1 MYIGHVERRSC
12 MSKLL
17 NAIYYRL
24 FRLYKKI
31 YLQVFSKKT
40 VDILGEKAN
49 LENELIVSFTTIPS
63 RLNYLP
69 SMIKSIFNQT
79 IIPNRFIMYVYKDEF
94 EGINLES
101 ILELEIKNGLEIV
114 YVDENLRS
122 HKKYFYA
129 MKDNPNSIVVL
140 VDDDIIY
147 PRNTIK
153 KLIASYRI
161 YPQCVSAM
169 RCHRIKLFSDGSLYP
184 YNQWEYEIS
193 GATIPSYFNFFTS
206 GGGTLFP
213 PCTRNEDLFNKK
225 NIKDLSF
232 LADDVWLNFL
242 AVKNGIKTVK
252 ATRYKGTPL
261 TIDDNPEESLVYLN
275 AVYGNNN
282 DKCIKNMVDFY
293 HIDFSEVD

>member
-1 MYIGHVERRSC
+1 

-24 FRLYKKI
+24 FGLYKKI

-40 VDILGEKAN
+40 INILGEKAN

-101 ILELEIKNGLEIV
+101 ILETEIKNGLEIV

-129 MKDNPNSIVVL
+129 MKDNPNSIVIL
-140 VDDDIIY
+140 VDDDTVY
-147 PRNTIK
+147 SSNTIE
-153 KLIASYRI
+153 KLVASYRK
-161 YPQCVSAM
+161 YPSCISAM
-169 RCHRIKLFSDGSLYP
+169 RCHRIKLLTDGSLAP
-184 YNQWEYEIS
+184 YNEWEYEFFGDIK
-193 GATIPSYFNFFTS
+193 PSYFNFFTGC
-206 GGGTLFP
+206 GGVLFP
-213 PCTRNEDLFNKK
+213 PTARTDEFFNIS
-225 NIKDLSF
+225 NIMNLSY

-242 AVKNGIKTVK
+242 AIKNRIKIVK
-252 ATRYKGTPL
+252 ATRCKGTPL

-275 AVYGNNN
+275 AIYNNNN
-282 DKCIKNMVDFY
+282 DRCIKNMVDFY

>member
-1 MYIGHVERRSC
+1 

-17 NAIYYRL
+17 NATYYRL
-24 FRLYKKI
+24 FRFYKKI

-69 SMIKSIFNQT
+69 RMIKS
-79 IIPNRFIMYVYKDEF
+79 IMYVYKDEF

-161 YPQCVSAM
+161 YPQ
-169 RCHRIKLFSDGSLYP
+169 
-184 YNQWEYEIS
+184 
-193 GATIPSYFNFFTS
+193 
-206 GGGTLFP
+206 
-213 PCTRNEDLFNKK
+213 
-225 NIKDLSF
+225 
-232 LADDVWLNFL
+232 
-242 AVKNGIKTVK
+242 
-252 ATRYKGTPL
+252 
-261 TIDDNPEESLVYLN
+261 
-275 AVYGNNN
+275 
-282 DKCIKNMVDFY
+282 
-293 HIDFSEVD
+293 